1 MRKVL
6 YALMGFL
13 LTFSAL
19 KADDFLEEANE
30 TAPAHLNHPMQDL
43 NAIQGSF
50 FDKNRSKMSNTLNI
64 DYFQGQTYKIRL
76 RYAMATLLFFS
87 KPISDFVL
95 GDKVGFDA
103 KILESNDRI
112 LLIKPLQIGVDS
124 NISVIDN
131 EGKIFSFYVF
141 STTFTSSKHPNLQVF
156 IEDKNYYS
164 NAFLKPQKENKEKE
178 NKEKENK
185 EKENKE
191 KENKENTLENAPTN
205 NKPLKEEKEETK
217 EKEEETITIGDNT
230 NAMKIVKKDIQ
241 KGYKA
246 LKSSQKKWY
255 CLWACSKKSKLS
267 LMPKEIFNDK
277 QFTYFKFDKR
287 LALSKFPVVYKVVDG
302 YDNPVNTR
310 IVGDY
315 IIAEDVSAKWTL
327 RLGKDYLCIRFVKRS
342 KDE

>member
-6 YALMGFL
+6 YALVGFL
-13 LTFSAL
+13 LVFSAL

-30 TAPAHLNHPMQDL
+30 TAPTNLNHPMQDL

-164 NAFLKPQKENKEKE
+164 NAFMKPQIQ
-178 NKEKENK
+178 
-185 EKENKE
+185 
-191 KENKENTLENAPTN
+191 ENTLENAPTN

-217 EKEEETITIGDNT
+217 EEETITIGDST

-241 KGYKA
+241 KGYRA
-246 LKSSQKKWY
+246 LKSSQRKWY
-255 CLWACSKKSKLS
+255 CLGICSKKSKLS
-267 LMPKEIFNDK
+267 LMPEEIFNDK
-277 QFTYFKFDKR
+277 QFTYFKFDKK
-287 LALSKFPVVYKVVDG
+287 LALSKFPVIYKVVDG

-327 RLGKDYLCIRFVKRS
+327 RLGKDYLCIRFIKKG

>member
-6 YALMGFL
+6 CTLVGFL
-13 LTFSAL
+13 LVSSAL

-30 TAPAHLNHPMQDL
+30 TAPANLNHPMQDL

-50 FDKNRSKMSNTLNI
+50 FDKNRSKMSNTLNV

-131 EGKIFSFYVF
+131 EGKVFSFYVF

-164 NAFLKPQKENKEKE
+164 NAFMKPQ
-178 NKEKENK
+178 
-185 EKENKE
+185 
-191 KENKENTLENAPTN
+191 NKENTLEKAPTN
-205 NKPLKEEKEETK
+205 NKPLKEEKEET
-217 EKEEETITIGDNT
+217 KEEETITIGDNT

-241 KGYKA
+241 KGYRA
-246 LKSSQKKWY
+246 LKSSQRKWY
-255 CLWACSKKSKLS
+255 CLGICSKKSKLS

-277 QFTYFKFDKR
+277 QFTYFKFDKK
-287 LALSKFPVVYKVVDG
+287 LALSKFPVIYKVVDG

-327 RLGKDYLCIRFVKRS
+327 RLGKDYLCIRFIKKG

>member
-13 LTFSAL
+13 LAFSVL

-124 NISVIDN
+124 NISVIDS

-156 IEDKNYYS
+156 IEDKNYYT
-164 NAFLKPQKENKEKE
+164 NAFIKPQKENQE
-178 NKEKENK
+178 NMA
-185 EKENKE
+185 
-191 KENKENTLENAPTN
+191 ENAPKDAQKN
-205 NKPLKEEKEETK
+205 NKPLKEETK
-217 EKEEETITIGDNT
+217 TPEEEVIIIGDNT
-230 NAMKIVKKDIQ
+230 NAMKIIKKDIQ

-246 LKSSQKKWY
+246 LKSSQRKWY

-287 LALSKFPVVYKVVDG
+287 LALSKFPVIYKVVDG

-315 IIAEDVSAKWTL
+315 IIAEDVSTKWTL

>member
-6 YALMGFL
+6 CTLVGFL
-13 LTFSAL
+13 LVSSAL

-30 TAPAHLNHPMQDL
+30 TAPANLNHPMQDL

-50 FDKNRSKMSNTLNI
+50 FDKNRSKMSNTLNV

-164 NAFLKPQKENKEKE
+164 NAFMKPQ
-178 NKEKENK
+178 
-185 EKENKE
+185 
-191 KENKENTLENAPTN
+191 NKENTLEKAPTNN

-241 KGYKA
+241 KGYRA
-246 LKSSQKKWY
+246 LKSSQRKWY
-255 CLWACSKKSKLS
+255 CLGICSKKSKLS
-267 LMPKEIFNDK
+267 LMPEEIFNDK
-277 QFTYFKFDKR
+277 QFTYFKFDKK
-287 LALSKFPVVYKVVDG
+287 LALSKFPVIYKVVDG

-327 RLGKDYLCIRFVKRS
+327 RLGKDYLCIRFIKKG

>member
-6 YALMGFL
+6 YALVGFL
-13 LTFSAL
+13 LAFSAL

-30 TAPAHLNHPMQDL
+30 TAPANLNHPMQDL

-112 LLIKPLQIGVDS
+112 LFIKPLQIGVDS

-164 NAFLKPQKENKEKE
+164 NAFMKPQ
-178 NKEKENK
+178 
-185 EKENKE
+185 
-191 KENKENTLENAPTN
+191 NKENILEKAPIN
-205 NKPLKEEKEETK
+205 NKPLKEEKEET
-217 EKEEETITIGDNT
+217 KEEETITIGDNT

-241 KGYKA
+241 KGYRA
-246 LKSSQKKWY
+246 LKSSQRKWY
-255 CLWACSKKSKLS
+255 CLGICSKKSKLS
-267 LMPKEIFNDK
+267 LMPEEIFNDK
-277 QFTYFKFDKR
+277 QFTYFKFDKK
-287 LALSKFPVVYKVVDG
+287 LALSKFPVIYKVVDG

-327 RLGKDYLCIRFVKRS
+327 RSGKDYLCIRFIKKG

>member
-6 YALMGFL
+6 WGFVGFL
-13 LTFSAL
+13 LVFSAL

-30 TAPAHLNHPMQDL
+30 TAPANLNHPMQDL

-124 NISVIDN
+124 NISVIDS

-156 IEDKNYYS
+156 IEDKNYYT
-164 NAFLKPQKENKEKE
+164 NAFIKPQKENQE
-178 NKEKENK
+178 NMA
-185 EKENKE
+185 
-191 KENKENTLENAPTN
+191 ENAPKDAPKN
-205 NKPLKEEKEETK
+205 NHKPLKE

-230 NAMKIVKKDIQ
+230 NAMKIIKKDIQ

-246 LKSSQKKWY
+246 LKSSQRKWY

-287 LALSKFPVVYKVVDG
+287 LALSKFPVIYKVVDG

-342 KDE
+342 KGE

>member
-6 YALMGFL
+6 CTLVGFL
-13 LTFSAL
+13 LVSSAL

-30 TAPAHLNHPMQDL
+30 TAPANLNHPMQDL

-131 EGKIFSFYVF
+131 EGKVFSFYVF

-178 NKEKENK
+178 NKE
-185 EKENKE
+185 
-191 KENKENTLENAPTN
+191 NTLEKAPTN
-205 NKPLKEEKEETK
+205 NKHLKEEKEET
-217 EKEEETITIGDNT
+217 KEEETITIGDNT

-241 KGYKA
+241 RGYRA
-246 LKSSQKKWY
+246 LKSSQRKWY
-255 CLWACSKKSKLS
+255 CLGICSKKSKLS
-267 LMPKEIFNDK
+267 LMPEEIFNDK
-277 QFTYFKFDKR
+277 QFTYFKFDKK
-287 LALSKFPVVYKVVDG
+287 LALSKFPVIYKVVDG

-327 RLGKDYLCIRFVKRS
+327 RLGKDYLCIRFIKKG

>member
-6 YALMGFL
+6 CTLVGFL
-13 LTFSAL
+13 LVSNAL

-30 TAPAHLNHPMQDL
+30 TAPANLNHPMQDL

-50 FDKNRSKMSNTLNI
+50 FDKNRSKMSNTLNV

-164 NAFLKPQKENKEKE
+164 NAFMKPQ
-178 NKEKENK
+178 
-185 EKENKE
+185 
-191 KENKENTLENAPTN
+191 NKENTLEKAPTN
-205 NKPLKEEKEETK
+205 NKPLKEEKEET
-217 EKEEETITIGDNT
+217 KEEETITIGDNT

-241 KGYKA
+241 KGYRA
-246 LKSSQKKWY
+246 LKSSQRKWY
-255 CLWACSKKSKLS
+255 CLGICSKKSKLS
-267 LMPKEIFNDK
+267 LMPEEIFNDK
-277 QFTYFKFDKR
+277 QFTYFKFDKK
-287 LALSKFPVVYKVVDG
+287 LALSKFPVIYKVVDG

-327 RLGKDYLCIRFVKRS
+327 RLGKDYLCIRFVKKG

>member
-13 LTFSAL
+13 LAFSAL

-124 NISVIDN
+124 NISVIDS

-164 NAFLKPQKENKEKE
+164 NAFLKPQKENKE
-178 NKEKENK
+178 
-185 EKENKE
+185 
-191 KENKENTLENAPTN
+191 NKENTLENAPTN

-217 EKEEETITIGDNT
+217 EKKEETITIGDNT
-230 NAMKIVKKDIQ
+230 NAMKIIKKDIQ

-246 LKSSQKKWY
+246 LKSSQRKWY
-255 CLWACSKKSKLS
+255 CLGICSKKSKLS

-277 QFTYFKFDKR
+277 QFTYFKFDKK
-287 LALSKFPVVYKVVDG
+287 LALSKFPVIYKVVDG

-315 IIAEDVSAKWTL
+315 IIAEDVSTKWTL
-327 RLGKDYLCIRFVKRS
+327 RLGKDYLCIRFVKRA

>member
-13 LTFSAL
+13 LAFSAL

-64 DYFQGQTYKIRL
+64 NYFQGQTYKIRL

-124 NISVIDN
+124 NISVIDS

-156 IEDKNYYS
+156 IEDKNYYT
-164 NAFLKPQKENKEKE
+164 NAFIKPQKENQE
-178 NKEKENK
+178 NM
-185 EKENKE
+185 
-191 KENKENTLENAPTN
+191 TENAPKDAQKITTS
-205 NKPLKEEKEETK
+205 PIKEEKEETK
-217 EKEEETITIGDNT
+217 EKEEEAIIIGDNT
-230 NAMKIVKKDIQ
+230 NAMKIIKKDIQ

-246 LKSSQKKWY
+246 LKSSQRKWY

-267 LMPKEIFNDK
+267 LMPEEIFNDK

-287 LALSKFPVVYKVVDG
+287 LALSKFPVIYKVVDG

-342 KDE
+342 KSE

>member
-6 YALMGFL
+6 WGFVGFL
-13 LTFSAL
+13 LVFSAL

-30 TAPAHLNHPMQDL
+30 TAPANLNHPMQDL

-124 NISVIDN
+124 NISVIDS

-156 IEDKNYYS
+156 IEDKNYYT
-164 NAFLKPQKENKEKE
+164 NAFIKPQKENKE
-178 NKEKENK
+178 NMA
-185 EKENKE
+185 
-191 KENKENTLENAPTN
+191 ENAPKDAQKN

-217 EKEEETITIGDNT
+217 TPEEEVIIIGDNT
-230 NAMKIVKKDIQ
+230 NSMKIIKKDIQ

-246 LKSSQKKWY
+246 LKSSQRKWY

-267 LMPKEIFNDK
+267 LMPEEIFNDK

-287 LALSKFPVVYKVVDG
+287 LALSKFPVIYKVVDG

-315 IIAEDVSAKWTL
+315 IIAEDVSTKWTL
-327 RLGKDYLCIRFVKRS
+327 RLGKDYLCIRFVKRG

>member
-1 MRKVL
+1 MRKFL

-13 LTFSAL
+13 LAFSAL

-124 NISVIDN
+124 NISVIDS

-164 NAFLKPQKENKEKE
+164 NAFIKPQ
-178 NKEKENK
+178 
-185 EKENKE
+185 

-246 LKSSQKKWY
+246 LKSSQRKWY

-287 LALSKFPVVYKVVDG
+287 LALSKFPVIYKVVDG

-315 IIAEDVSAKWTL
+315 IIAEDVSTKWTL
-327 RLGKDYLCIRFVKRS
+327 RLGKDYLCIRFVKKA

>member
-13 LTFSAL
+13 LAFSAL

-164 NAFLKPQKENKEKE
+164 NAFLKPQKENKE
-178 NKEKENK
+178 
-185 EKENKE
+185 
-191 KENKENTLENAPTN
+191 NKENALENTPTN
-205 NKPLKEEKEETK
+205 NKPLKEKKEETK

-241 KGYKA
+241 KGYRA
-246 LKSSQKKWY
+246 LKSSQRKWY
-255 CLWACSKKSKLS
+255 CLGICSKKSKPS

-287 LALSKFPVVYKVVDG
+287 LALSKFPVIYKVVDG

-327 RLGKDYLCIRFVKRS
+327 RLGKDYLCIRFVKRG

>member
-13 LTFSAL
+13 LAFSAL

-124 NISVIDN
+124 NISVIDS

-164 NAFLKPQKENKEKE
+164 NAFLKPQKENKE
-178 NKEKENK
+178 NKED
-185 EKENKE
+185 
-191 KENKENTLENAPTN
+191 TLENASTN
-205 NKPLKEEKEETK
+205 NKPLKEEPLKEEKEETK

-241 KGYKA
+241 KGYRA
-246 LKSSQKKWY
+246 LKSSQRKWY
-255 CLWACSKKSKLS
+255 CLGICSKKSKLS

-277 QFTYFKFDKR
+277 QFTYFKFDKK
-287 LALSKFPVVYKVVDG
+287 LALSKFPVIYKVVDG

-327 RLGKDYLCIRFVKRS
+327 RLGKDYLCIRFVKKA

>member
-13 LTFSAL
+13 LAFSAL

-124 NISVIDN
+124 NISVIDS

-164 NAFLKPQKENKEKE
+164 NAFIKPQKEN
-178 NKEKENK
+178 
-185 EKENKE
+185 

-205 NKPLKEEKEETK
+205 NKPLKEEPLKEKKEETK

-246 LKSSQKKWY
+246 LKSSQRKWY
-255 CLWACSKKSKLS
+255 CLGICSKKSKLS

-287 LALSKFPVVYKVVDG
+287 LALSKFPVIYKVVDG

-327 RLGKDYLCIRFVKRS
+327 RLGKDYLCIRFVKKA

>member
-13 LTFSAL
+13 LAFSVL

-124 NISVIDN
+124 NISVIDS

-164 NAFLKPQKENKEKE
+164 NAFMKPQ
-178 NKEKENK
+178 
-185 EKENKE
+185 
-191 KENKENTLENAPTN
+191 NKENTLENAPTN
-205 NKPLKEEKEETK
+205 NKPLKEEPLKEEKEETK

-230 NAMKIVKKDIQ
+230 NAMKIIKKDIQ

-246 LKSSQKKWY
+246 LKSSQRKWY
-255 CLWACSKKSKLS
+255 CLGICSKKSKLS
-267 LMPKEIFNDK
+267 LMPEEIFNDK
-277 QFTYFKFDKR
+277 QFTYFKFDKK
-287 LALSKFPVVYKVVDG
+287 LALSKFPVIYKVVDG

-327 RLGKDYLCIRFVKRS
+327 RLGKDYLCIRFVKKG

>member
-13 LTFSAL
+13 LAFSAL
-19 KADDFLEEANE
+19 RADDFLEEANE

-124 NISVIDN
+124 NISVIDS

-164 NAFLKPQKENKEKE
+164 NAFLKPQKENKE
-178 NKEKENK
+178 
-185 EKENKE
+185 
-191 KENKENTLENAPTN
+191 NTLENAPTN

-217 EKEEETITIGDNT
+217 EKEEEETIIIGDNT

-246 LKSSQKKWY
+246 LKSSQRKWY
-255 CLWACSKKSKLS
+255 CLGICSKKSKLS

-287 LALSKFPVVYKVVDG
+287 LALSKFPVIYKVVDG

-327 RLGKDYLCIRFVKRS
+327 RLGKDYLCIRFVKKG

>member
-6 YALMGFL
+6 CTLVGFL
-13 LTFSAL
+13 LVSSAL

-30 TAPAHLNHPMQDL
+30 TAPANLNHPMQDL

-50 FDKNRSKMSNTLNI
+50 FDKNRSKMSNTLNV

-131 EGKIFSFYVF
+131 EGKVFSFYVF

-164 NAFLKPQKENKEKE
+164 NAFMKPQ
-178 NKEKENK
+178 
-185 EKENKE
+185 
-191 KENKENTLENAPTN
+191 NKENTLEKAPTN
-205 NKPLKEEKEETK
+205 NKPLKEESLKEEREETK
-217 EKEEETITIGDNT
+217 EKEEETIIIGDNT

-241 KGYKA
+241 KGYRA
-246 LKSSQKKWY
+246 LKSSQRKWY
-255 CLWACSKKSKLS
+255 CLGICSKKSKLS
-267 LMPKEIFNDK
+267 LMPEEIFNDK
-277 QFTYFKFDKR
+277 QFTYFKFDKK
-287 LALSKFPVVYKVVDG
+287 LALSKFPVIYKVVDG

-327 RLGKDYLCIRFVKRS
+327 RLGKDYLCIRFIKKG

>member
-1 MRKVL
+1 MRKFL

-13 LTFSAL
+13 LAFSAL

-124 NISVIDN
+124 NISVIDS

-178 NKEKENK
+178 NKED
-185 EKENKE
+185 
-191 KENKENTLENAPTN
+191 TLENAPTN

-230 NAMKIVKKDIQ
+230 NAMKIIKKDIQ

-246 LKSSQKKWY
+246 LKSSQRKWY
-255 CLWACSKKSKLS
+255 CLGICSKKSKLS

-287 LALSKFPVVYKVVDG
+287 LALSKFPVIYKVVDG

-315 IIAEDVSAKWTL
+315 IIAEDVSTKWTL
-327 RLGKDYLCIRFVKRS
+327 RLGKDYLCIRFVKRG

>member
-6 YALMGFL
+6 YALVGFL
-13 LTFSAL
+13 LVSSAL

-30 TAPAHLNHPMQDL
+30 TAPANLNHPMQDL

-50 FDKNRSKMSNTLNI
+50 FDKNRSKMSNTLNV

-112 LLIKPLQIGVDS
+112 LFIKPLQIGVDS

-164 NAFLKPQKENKEKE
+164 NAFMKPQ
-178 NKEKENK
+178 
-185 EKENKE
+185 
-191 KENKENTLENAPTN
+191 NKENTLEKAPTNN
-205 NKPLKEEKEETK
+205 NKPLKEEKEES
-217 EKEEETITIGDNT
+217 KEEETITIGDNT

-241 KGYKA
+241 KGYRA
-246 LKSSQKKWY
+246 LKSSQRKWY
-255 CLWACSKKSKLS
+255 CLGICSKKSKLS
-267 LMPKEIFNDK
+267 LMPEEIFNDK
-277 QFTYFKFDKR
+277 QFTYFKFDKK
-287 LALSKFPVVYKVVDG
+287 LALSKFPVIYKVVDG
-302 YDNPVNTR
+302 YDSPVNTR

-327 RLGKDYLCIRFVKRS
+327 RLGKDYLCIRFIKKG

>member
-6 YALMGFL
+6 YVCGFL
-13 LTFSAL
+13 LAFSAL
-19 KADDFLEEANE
+19 KADDFLEEANQ
-30 TAPAHLNHPMQDL
+30 TAPENLNHPMQDL

-50 FDKNRSKMSNTLNI
+50 FDKKRSKMSNTLNI
-64 DYFQGQTYKIRL
+64 TYFQGQTYKIRL
-76 RYAMATLLFFS
+76 RYAMATLLLFS

-164 NAFLKPQKENKEKE
+164 NAFMKPQ
-178 NKEKENK
+178 
-185 EKENKE
+185 
-191 KENKENTLENAPTN
+191 NKENTENAPTN
-205 NKPLKEEKEETK
+205 NKLLKEEKE
-217 EKEEETITIGDNT
+217 EEETITIGDNT

-241 KGYKA
+241 KGYRA
-246 LKSSQKKWY
+246 LKSSQRKWY
-255 CLWACSKKSKLS
+255 CLWICSKKSKLS

-277 QFTYFKFDKR
+277 QFTYFKFDKK
-287 LALSKFPVVYKVVDG
+287 LALSKFPVIYKVVDG

-315 IIAEDVSAKWTL
+315 IIAEDVSIKWTL
-327 RLGKDYLCIRFVKRS
+327 RSGKDYLCIRFIKRG

>member
-6 YALMGFL
+6 CALAGFL
-13 LTFSAL
+13 LAFSAL
-19 KADDFLEEANE
+19 RADDFLEEANE

-164 NAFLKPQKENKEKE
+164 NAFMKPQ
-178 NKEKENK
+178 
-185 EKENKE
+185 
-191 KENKENTLENAPTN
+191 NKENTLENAPTN
-205 NKPLKEEKEETK
+205 DNKPLKEEPLKEEKEEA
-217 EKEEETITIGDNT
+217 KEEETIIIGDNT

-241 KGYKA
+241 KGYRA
-246 LKSSQKKWY
+246 LKSSQRKWY
-255 CLWACSKKSKLS
+255 CLGICSKKSKLS
-267 LMPKEIFNDK
+267 LMPEEIFNDK
-277 QFTYFKFDKR
+277 QFTYFKFDKK
-287 LALSKFPVVYKVVDG
+287 LALSKFPVIYKVVDG

-327 RLGKDYLCIRFVKRS
+327 RLGKDYLCIRFIKRS
-342 KDE
+342 KGE

>member
-13 LTFSAL
+13 LAFSAL

-30 TAPAHLNHPMQDL
+30 TAPANLNHPMQDL

-124 NISVIDN
+124 NISVIDS

-156 IEDKNYYS
+156 IEDKNYYT
-164 NAFLKPQKENKEKE
+164 NAFIKPQKENQE
-178 NKEKENK
+178 NMAENAPK
-185 EKENKE
+185 D
-191 KENKENTLENAPTN
+191 APTN

-217 EKEEETITIGDNT
+217 TPEEEAIIIGDNT
-230 NAMKIVKKDIQ
+230 NAMKIIKKDIQ

-246 LKSSQKKWY
+246 LKSSQRKWY

-267 LMPKEIFNDK
+267 LMPEEIFNDK

-315 IIAEDVSAKWTL
+315 IIAEDVSTKWTL
-327 RLGKDYLCIRFVKRS
+327 RLGKDYLCIRFVKKA

>member
-13 LTFSAL
+13 LAFSAL
-19 KADDFLEEANE
+19 RADDFLEESNE
-30 TAPAHLNHPMQDL
+30 TAPANLNHPMQDL

-164 NAFLKPQKENKEKE
+164 NAFMKPQ
-178 NKEKENK
+178 
-185 EKENKE
+185 
-191 KENKENTLENAPTN
+191 NKENALENTPTN
-205 NKPLKEEKEETK
+205 DNKPLKEGKEEAK
-217 EKEEETITIGDNT
+217 EKEEETIIIGDNT

-241 KGYKA
+241 KGYRA
-246 LKSSQKKWY
+246 LKSSQRKWY
-255 CLWACSKKSKLS
+255 CLGICSKKSKLS
-267 LMPKEIFNDK
+267 LMPEEIFNDK
-277 QFTYFKFDKR
+277 QFTYFKFDKK
-287 LALSKFPVVYKVVDG
+287 LALSKFPVIYKVVDG

-327 RLGKDYLCIRFVKRS
+327 RLGKDYLCIRFVKKG

>member
-6 YALMGFL
+6 YALVGFL
-13 LTFSAL
+13 LAFSAL

-30 TAPAHLNHPMQDL
+30 TAPANLNHPMQDL

-50 FDKNRSKMSNTLNI
+50 FDKNRSKMSNTLNV

-112 LLIKPLQIGVDS
+112 LFIKPLQIGVDS

-131 EGKIFSFYVF
+131 EGKVFSFYVF

-164 NAFLKPQKENKEKE
+164 NAFMKPQNKEDI
-178 NKEKENK
+178 
-185 EKENKE
+185 
-191 KENKENTLENAPTN
+191 LENASTN
-205 NKPLKEEKEETK
+205 NNKSLKEEKEET
-217 EKEEETITIGDNT
+217 KEEETITIGDNT

-241 KGYKA
+241 KGYRA
-246 LKSSQKKWY
+246 LKSSQRKWY
-255 CLWACSKKSKLS
+255 CLGICSKKSKLS
-267 LMPKEIFNDK
+267 LMPEEIFNDK
-277 QFTYFKFDKR
+277 QFTYFKFDKK
-287 LALSKFPVVYKVVDG
+287 LALSKFPVIYKVVDG

-327 RLGKDYLCIRFVKRS
+327 RLGKDYLCIRFVKKG

>member
-6 YALMGFL
+6 YALVGFL
-13 LTFSAL
+13 LVFSAL

-30 TAPAHLNHPMQDL
+30 TAPTNLNHPMQDL

-112 LLIKPLQIGVDS
+112 LFIKPLQIGVDS

-131 EGKIFSFYVF
+131 EGKVFSFYVF

-164 NAFLKPQKENKEKE
+164 NAFMKPQ
-178 NKEKENK
+178 
-185 EKENKE
+185 
-191 KENKENTLENAPTN
+191 NKENTLENTPTN
-205 NKPLKEEKEETK
+205 NKPLKEEKEET
-217 EKEEETITIGDNT
+217 KEEETITIGDNT

-241 KGYKA
+241 KGYRA
-246 LKSSQKKWY
+246 LKSSQRKWY
-255 CLWACSKKSKLS
+255 CLGICSKKSKLS
-267 LMPKEIFNDK
+267 LMPEEIFNDK
-277 QFTYFKFDKR
+277 QFTYFKFDKK
-287 LALSKFPVVYKVVDG
+287 LALSKFPVIYKVVDG

-327 RLGKDYLCIRFVKRS
+327 RLGKDYLCIRFIKKG

>member
-13 LTFSAL
+13 LAFSAL

-164 NAFLKPQKENKEKE
+164 NAFMKPQ
-178 NKEKENK
+178 
-185 EKENKE
+185 
-191 KENKENTLENAPTN
+191 NKENTLENALTNN
-205 NKPLKEEKEETK
+205 NKPLKEEKEET
-217 EKEEETITIGDNT
+217 KEEETITIGDNT

-241 KGYKA
+241 KGYRA
-246 LKSSQKKWY
+246 LKSSQRKWY
-255 CLWACSKKSKLS
+255 CLGICSKKSKLS
-267 LMPKEIFNDK
+267 LMPEEIFNDK
-277 QFTYFKFDKR
+277 QFTYFKFDKK
-287 LALSKFPVVYKVVDG
+287 LALSKFPVIYKVVDG

-327 RLGKDYLCIRFVKRS
+327 RLGKDYLCIRFIKKG

>member
-13 LTFSAL
+13 LAFSVL

-164 NAFLKPQKENKEKE
+164 NAFLKPQKENKE
-178 NKEKENK
+178 
-185 EKENKE
+185 
-191 KENKENTLENAPTN
+191 NTLENAPIN
-205 NKPLKEEKEETK
+205 NKPLKEGKEEAK
-217 EKEEETITIGDNT
+217 EKEEETIIIGDNT

-246 LKSSQKKWY
+246 LKSSQRKWY
-255 CLWACSKKSKLS
+255 CLGICSKKSKLS

-277 QFTYFKFDKR
+277 QFTYFKFDKK
-287 LALSKFPVVYKVVDG
+287 LALSKFPVIYKVVDG

-327 RLGKDYLCIRFVKRS
+327 RLGKDYLCIRFVKKA

>member
-1 MRKVL
+1 MRKFL

-13 LTFSAL
+13 LAFSVL

-124 NISVIDN
+124 NISVIDS

-164 NAFLKPQKENKEKE
+164 NAFLKPQKENKE
-178 NKEKENK
+178 
-185 EKENKE
+185 
-191 KENKENTLENAPTN
+191 NKENTLENAPTN

-230 NAMKIVKKDIQ
+230 NAMKIIKKDIQ

-246 LKSSQKKWY
+246 LKSSQRKWY
-255 CLWACSKKSKLS
+255 CLGICSKKSKLS

-287 LALSKFPVVYKVVDG
+287 LALSKFPVIYKVVDG

-315 IIAEDVSAKWTL
+315 IIAEDVSTKWTL
-327 RLGKDYLCIRFVKRS
+327 RLGKDYLCIRFVKKG

>member
-13 LTFSAL
+13 LAFSAL

-164 NAFLKPQKENKEKE
+164 NAFMKPQ
-178 NKEKENK
+178 
-185 EKENKE
+185 
-191 KENKENTLENAPTN
+191 NKENMAENAPKDAPTNN
-205 NKPLKEEKEETK
+205 NKPLKEEKEEAKETK

-230 NAMKIVKKDIQ
+230 NAMKIIKKDIQ

-246 LKSSQKKWY
+246 LKSSQRKWY

-287 LALSKFPVVYKVVDG
+287 LALSKFPVIYKVVDG

-327 RLGKDYLCIRFVKRS
+327 RLGKDYLCIRFVKKG

>member
-1 MRKVL
+1 MRKFL

-13 LTFSAL
+13 LAFSVL

-30 TAPAHLNHPMQDL
+30 TAPVHLNHPMQDL

-178 NKEKENK
+178 NKE
-185 EKENKE
+185 
-191 KENKENTLENAPTN
+191 NTLENAPTN
-205 NKPLKEEKEETK
+205 NKPLKEEPLKEEKEETK

-246 LKSSQKKWY
+246 LKSSQRKWY
-255 CLWACSKKSKLS
+255 CLGICSKKSKLS

-287 LALSKFPVVYKVVDG
+287 LALSKFPVIYKVVDG

-315 IIAEDVSAKWTL
+315 IIAEDVSTKWTL
-327 RLGKDYLCIRFVKRS
+327 RLGKDYLCIRFVKKG

>member
-13 LTFSAL
+13 LAFSAL
-19 KADDFLEEANE
+19 IADDFLEEANE
-30 TAPAHLNHPMQDL
+30 TAPANLNHPMQDL

-156 IEDKNYYS
+156 IDDKNYYS
-164 NAFLKPQKENKEKE
+164 NAFMKPQ
-178 NKEKENK
+178 
-185 EKENKE
+185 
-191 KENKENTLENAPTN
+191 NKENALENAPIN

-217 EKEEETITIGDNT
+217 KEETITIGDST

-241 KGYKA
+241 KGYRA
-246 LKSSQKKWY
+246 LKSSQRKWY
-255 CLWACSKKSKLS
+255 CLGICSKKSKPS
-267 LMPKEIFNDK
+267 LMPEEIFNDK
-277 QFTYFKFDKR
+277 QFTYFKFDKK
-287 LALSKFPVVYKVVDG
+287 LALSKFPVIYKVVDG

-327 RLGKDYLCIRFVKRS
+327 RLGKDYLCIRFVKKG

>member
-13 LTFSAL
+13 LAFSAL
-19 KADDFLEEANE
+19 RADDFLEEANE

-124 NISVIDN
+124 NISVIDS

-164 NAFLKPQKENKEKE
+164 NAFMKPQ
-178 NKEKENK
+178 
-185 EKENKE
+185 
-191 KENKENTLENAPTN
+191 NKENTLENAPTN
-205 NKPLKEEKEETK
+205 NKPLKEEPLKEEKEETK

-241 KGYKA
+241 KGYRA
-246 LKSSQKKWY
+246 LKSSQRKWY
-255 CLWACSKKSKLS
+255 CLGICSKKSKLS

-277 QFTYFKFDKR
+277 QFTYFKFDKK
-287 LALSKFPVVYKVVDG
+287 LALSKFPVIYKVVDG

-327 RLGKDYLCIRFVKRS
+327 RLGKDYLCIRFIKRA

>member
-6 YALMGFL
+6 YALVGFL
-13 LTFSAL
+13 LVFSAL

-30 TAPAHLNHPMQDL
+30 TAPANLNHPMQDL

-50 FDKNRSKMSNTLNI
+50 FDKNRSKMSNTLNV

-131 EGKIFSFYVF
+131 EGKVFSFYVF

-164 NAFLKPQKENKEKE
+164 NAFMKPQ
-178 NKEKENK
+178 
-185 EKENKE
+185 
-191 KENKENTLENAPTN
+191 NKENTLEKASTN
-205 NKPLKEEKEETK
+205 NKPLKEEKEET
-217 EKEEETITIGDNT
+217 KEEETITIGDNT

-241 KGYKA
+241 KGYRA
-246 LKSSQKKWY
+246 LKSSQRKWY
-255 CLWACSKKSKLS
+255 CLGICSKKSKLS
-267 LMPKEIFNDK
+267 LMPEEIFNDK
-277 QFTYFKFDKR
+277 QFTYFKFDKK
-287 LALSKFPVVYKVVDG
+287 LALSKFPVIYKVVDG

-327 RLGKDYLCIRFVKRS
+327 RLGKDYLCIRFIKKG

>member
-6 YALMGFL
+6 YALVGFL
-13 LTFSAL
+13 LAFSVL

-30 TAPAHLNHPMQDL
+30 TAPANLSHPMQDL

-50 FDKNRSKMSNTLNI
+50 FDKNRSKMSNTLNV

-131 EGKIFSFYVF
+131 EGKVFSFYVF

-164 NAFLKPQKENKEKE
+164 NAFMKPQ
-178 NKEKENK
+178 
-185 EKENKE
+185 
-191 KENKENTLENAPTN
+191 NKENTLEKAPTN
-205 NKPLKEEKEETK
+205 NKPLKEEKEET
-217 EKEEETITIGDNT
+217 KEEETITIGDNT

-241 KGYKA
+241 KGYRA
-246 LKSSQKKWY
+246 LKSSQRKWY
-255 CLWACSKKSKLS
+255 CLGICSKKSKLS
-267 LMPKEIFNDK
+267 LMPEEIFNDK
-277 QFTYFKFDKR
+277 QFTYFKFDKK
-287 LALSKFPVVYKVVDG
+287 LALSKFPVIYKVVDG

-327 RLGKDYLCIRFVKRS
+327 RLGKDYLCIRFIKKS

>member
-6 YALMGFL
+6 WILMGFL
-13 LTFSAL
+13 LAFSAL

-30 TAPAHLNHPMQDL
+30 TAPANPAHLNHPMQDL

-164 NAFLKPQKENKEKE
+164 NAFLKPQKENKE
-178 NKEKENK
+178 
-185 EKENKE
+185 
-191 KENKENTLENAPTN
+191 NKENALENTPTN
-205 NKPLKEEKEETK
+205 NKPLKEEPLKEKKEETK

-230 NAMKIVKKDIQ
+230 NAMKIIKKDIQ

-246 LKSSQKKWY
+246 LKSSQRKWY

-277 QFTYFKFDKR
+277 QFTYFKFDKK
-287 LALSKFPVVYKVVDG
+287 LALSKFPVIYKVVDG

-327 RLGKDYLCIRFVKRS
+327 RLGKDYLCIRFVKKA

>member
-6 YALMGFL
+6 YALTGFL
-13 LTFSAL
+13 LAFSAL

-156 IEDKNYYS
+156 IDDKNYYS
-164 NAFLKPQKENKEKE
+164 NAFMKPQ
-178 NKEKENK
+178 
-185 EKENKE
+185 
-191 KENKENTLENAPTN
+191 NKENTFENAPTN
-205 NKPLKEEKEETK
+205 NKPLKEEPLKEEREEIK

-246 LKSSQKKWY
+246 LKSSQRKWY
-255 CLWACSKKSKLS
+255 CLGICSKKSKLS

-277 QFTYFKFDKR
+277 QFTYFKFDKK
-287 LALSKFPVVYKVVDG
+287 LALSKFPVIYKVVDG

-315 IIAEDVSAKWTL
+315 IIAEDVSTKWTL
-327 RLGKDYLCIRFVKRS
+327 RLGKDYLCIRFVKKG

>member
-6 YALMGFL
+6 YALVGFL
-13 LTFSAL
+13 LAFSAL

-30 TAPAHLNHPMQDL
+30 TAPTNLNHPMQDL

-131 EGKIFSFYVF
+131 EGKVFSFYVF

-164 NAFLKPQKENKEKE
+164 NAFMKPQ
-178 NKEKENK
+178 
-185 EKENKE
+185 
-191 KENKENTLENAPTN
+191 NKENTLENTPTNN

-217 EKEEETITIGDNT
+217 EEETITIGDST

-246 LKSSQKKWY
+246 LKSSQRKWY
-255 CLWACSKKSKLS
+255 CLGICSKKSKLS
-267 LMPKEIFNDK
+267 LMPEEIFNDK
-277 QFTYFKFDKR
+277 QFTYFKFDKK
-287 LALSKFPVVYKVVDG
+287 LALSKFPVIYKVVDG

-327 RLGKDYLCIRFVKRS
+327 RSGKDYLCIRFIKKG

>member
-6 YALMGFL
+6 YALVGFL
-13 LTFSAL
+13 LAFSAL

-30 TAPAHLNHPMQDL
+30 TAPANLNHPMQDL

-50 FDKNRSKMSNTLNI
+50 FDKNRSKMSNTLNV

-164 NAFLKPQKENKEKE
+164 NAFMKPQ
-178 NKEKENK
+178 
-185 EKENKE
+185 
-191 KENKENTLENAPTN
+191 NKENTLEKAPTN

-217 EKEEETITIGDNT
+217 EKEEETITIGDST

-241 KGYKA
+241 KGYRA
-246 LKSSQKKWY
+246 LKSSQRKWY
-255 CLWACSKKSKLS
+255 CLGICSKKSKLS
-267 LMPKEIFNDK
+267 LMPEEIFNDK
-277 QFTYFKFDKR
+277 QFTYFKFDKK
-287 LALSKFPVVYKVVDG
+287 LALSKFPVIYKVVDG

-327 RLGKDYLCIRFVKRS
+327 RLGKDYLCIRFIKKG

>member
-6 YALMGFL
+6 CALVGFL
-13 LTFSAL
+13 LVSSAL

-30 TAPAHLNHPMQDL
+30 TSPANLNHPMQDL

-50 FDKNRSKMSNTLNI
+50 FDKNRSKMSNTLNV

-131 EGKIFSFYVF
+131 EGKVFSFYVF

-164 NAFLKPQKENKEKE
+164 NAFMKPQ
-178 NKEKENK
+178 
-185 EKENKE
+185 
-191 KENKENTLENAPTN
+191 NKENTFEKAPTNN

-217 EKEEETITIGDNT
+217 EKEEETIDIGDNT
-230 NAMKIVKKDIQ
+230 NAMRIVKKDIQ
-241 KGYKA
+241 KGYRA
-246 LKSSQKKWY
+246 LKSSQRKWY
-255 CLWACSKKSKLS
+255 CLWICSKKSKLS
-267 LMPKEIFNDK
+267 LMPEEIFNDK
-277 QFTYFKFDKR
+277 QFTYFKFDKK
-287 LALSKFPVVYKVVDG
+287 LALSKFPVIYKVVDG

-327 RLGKDYLCIRFVKRS
+327 RLGKDYLCIRFIKKG